1 MLCAARSAVF
11 FRGGW
16 YGYPWPLESPA
27 ALRQAAWRPLT
38 VPWDL
43 PGLDLRPFLDDHDA
57 PADDPVDQQQPDRA
71 CPDGRGRRGRQ
82 RP

>member
-11 FRGGW
+11 FGVGGM
-16 YGYPWPLESPA
+16 GYPWPLESPA

-43 PGLDLRPFLDDHDA
+43 P
-57 PADDPVDQQQPDRA
+57 PDWTCARLSTITTL
-71 CPDGRGRRGRQ
+71 PSMI
-82 RP
+82 P